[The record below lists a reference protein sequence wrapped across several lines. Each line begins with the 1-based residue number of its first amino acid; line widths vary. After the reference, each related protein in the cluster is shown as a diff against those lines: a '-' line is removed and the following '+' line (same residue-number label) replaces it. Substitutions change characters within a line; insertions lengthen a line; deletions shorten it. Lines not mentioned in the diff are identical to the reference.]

1 MIFSWKKIILCLSI
15 TAMGLCITTSAYAQS
30 ALDTAKIPDDLAGSS
45 SNFGFD
51 TGPSVNDLD
60 LTMNPENP
68 GAFQKVNLQVS
79 SDYINLSRYQI
90 NWLVN
95 GKLVTG
101 GIGLINFNTQTKNY
115 GEPVAITLEVRLPD
129 QILKKDITLAPEDM
143 TLLWEAVDSYVPPFY
158 EGKKLPSREALVKV
172 VSMPNFSNSQL
183 NGFDPRTGI
192 YGWQRN
198 DLPIQGAGGYGK
210 NSLVFQHNK
219 IRGLEKISVTAQDI
233 AGNHSATKDIVL
245 SFYDPKVLFYTQD
258 QDTGLR
264 NPKTNSI
271 FTLNN
276 NSTILDAE
284 PYFFSVLGNNPNSLN
299 IKWTLNGQPISLTD
313 NTKKTSL
320 VLQNPGGSGVA
331 DLGMSADN
339 SSKLFQSA
347 SAVAH
352 IIFK

>member
-1 MIFSWKKIILCLSI
+1 MIFSWKKIMII
-15 TAMGLCITTSAYAQS
+15 TACILSSSLASFAYAQS
-30 ALDTAKIPDDLAGSS
+30 TTNTSQIPDDLASS
-45 SNFGFD
+45 SANFGFD
-51 TGPSVNDLD
+51 TGPTINDLD
-60 LTMNPENP
+60 LTMDPENP
-68 GAFQKVNLQVS
+68 GAFQKVNFQVS

-101 GIGLINFNTQTKNY
+101 GIGLINFSAQTKNY
-115 GEPVAITLEVRLPD
+115 GDPVIVTLEVRLPD
-129 QILKKDITLAPEDM
+129 QILKKDVTLAPEDM

-172 VSMPNFSNSQL
+172 ISMPNFSNSQL

-219 IRGLEKISVTAQDI
+219 IRGLEKISVIAQDI

-245 SFYDPKVLFYTQD
+245 SFYDPKILFYTQD

-264 NPKTNSI
+264 NPNAKNI
-271 FTLNN
+271 FTLSN

-284 PYFFSVLGNNPNSLN
+284 PYFFSVLGNNPSSLN
-299 IKWTLNGQPISLTD
+299 IKWTLNGAPISLTD
-313 NTKKTSL
+313 KTKKTSL

-331 DLGMSADN
+331 DLGISADN

-347 SAVAH
+347 SSVAH